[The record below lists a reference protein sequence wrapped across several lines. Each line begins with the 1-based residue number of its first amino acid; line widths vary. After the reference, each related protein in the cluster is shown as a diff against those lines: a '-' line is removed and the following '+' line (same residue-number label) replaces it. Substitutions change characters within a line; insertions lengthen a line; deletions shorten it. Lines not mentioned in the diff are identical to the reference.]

1 LVVDRSAV
9 GRRFDA
15 RVEAAAYFCV
25 AEASQDLGDP
35 VLVTLT
41 AAGDRLELVI
51 SGTDGGDLPLSHMR
65 DRVEAAGGSV
75 SVTGEDGHAVVEI
88 RGPSPEPVFGHR

>member
-25 AEASQDLGDP
+25 AEATRDLGDP

-41 AAGDRLELVI
+41 AVGDRLELVI
-51 SGTDGGDLPLSHMR
+51 SGTDGGDLPLGHMR

-75 SVTGEDGHAVVEI
+75 SVSGEGGHTVVEV
-88 RGPSPEPVFGHR
+88 RGPSPEPAVAHR